1 MTLFA
6 GLFLAVLSIWDYP
19 ARQPRHEAL
28 RDQFV
33 RAVRAGDTK
42 TMEETCQKGVELL
55 PDDPTWHYNLA
66 CSLAY
71 FKDPEPAFDELKKA
85 IDLGFRDARA
95 IAEDADLVR
104 LAKLPR
110 FRELVAH
117 AEESARH
124 PLLLGPLATVPA
136 TGSFGES
143 LALGAQNLG
152 WDFDA
157 GCFVAKMS
165 LSGRRDGGNWGDL
178 YMNRDENHSLLVVT
192 NWPGLTQVKLDRE
205 GRELKMDV
213 DFPNMSFPYP
223 LFGNASRG
231 FTAGPYW
238 RSIPRALMTMEA
250 RRLKAMHRFYTTNQ
264 TWVFPAVK
272 DYNFTTNAYGDVFA
286 SVTPYWIATEGIS
299 WSDQYYLRAALEA
312 SRSFNPL
319 VKNDLVRRGLL
330 APTIQALLRQALRTV
345 KDDADYFTA
354 KAHPTCFPPN
364 GLDLARLKRAAGAL
378 TMAEIPPLVT
388 IAGVKAQA
396 PSEPSAWPELTYAAP
411 CSWAYVLRSP
421 DDTRTFDVFA
431 HGALEYRFAT
441 VHGDPSAVN
450 IRLLKAGVAR
460 LTVDRRALTPTN
472 RIDVAVFGRGAGTR
486 WSAPS
491 FVSFAVVDPSAP
503 YSDPVLTPLAEPKAD
518 AE

>member
-1 MTLFA
+1 MTVFG
-6 GLFLAVLSIWDYP
+6 GLLLAVLSIWDYP
-19 ARQPRHEAL
+19 ARQPQHEAL

-42 TMEETCQKGVELL
+42 TMEETCRKGVALL

-71 FKDPEPAFDELKKA
+71 FKDPAPAFDELKRA
-85 IDLGFRDARA
+85 IDLGFRDAKA
-95 IAEDADLVR
+95 IAADADLLR

-110 FRELVAH
+110 FKELVDY
-117 AEESARH
+117 AEDSAGH

-136 TGSFGES
+136 TGIFGES
-143 LALGAQNLG
+143 LALGAHNLG
-152 WDFDA
+152 WDFEA
-157 GCFVAKMS
+157 GCFVARMS
-165 LSGRRDGGNWGDL
+165 LSGRREGGNFGDL
-178 YMNRDENHSLLVVT
+178 YMNRDENHSLLAVT

-205 GRELKMDV
+205 GRERKMDV
-213 DFPNMSFPYP
+213 DFPNMTFPYP

-231 FTAGPYW
+231 FTSGPCW
-238 RSIPRALMTMEA
+238 RSLPRALMTMEA
-250 RRLKAMHRFYTTNQ
+250 RRLKAMHRFYTSNQ

-299 WSDQYYLRAALEA
+299 WSDQYYLKAALEA

-319 VKNDLVRRGLL
+319 VKEELVRRGLL
-330 APTIQALLRQALRTV
+330 APTIQMLLRRSLRTV
-345 KDDADYFTA
+345 TSDDDYFTA

-364 GLDLARLKRAAGAL
+364 GLDLARLKKEARAL

-388 IAGVKAQA
+388 IAGVKARA
-396 PSEPSAWPELTYAAP
+396 PEVASAWPELTYAAP

-421 DDTRTFDVFA
+421 DASRTFDVLVR
-431 HGALEYRFAT
+431 GALEYRFAT
-441 VHGDPSAVN
+441 VHGDPKKVKIAQF
-450 IRLLKAGVAR
+450 RPDVAR
-460 LTVDRRALTPTN
+460 LTVDRRALTPTS
-472 RIDVAVFGRGAGTR
+472 RIDVAVFGRDAGTC

-491 FVSFAVVDPSAP
+491 FMSFAVVDPSAP
-503 YSDPVLTPLAEPKAD
+503 YSDPVLTPLEAPKA
-518 AE
+518 EEE